1 LTEDMREATLDDER
15 SSPVG
20 AALEVFRRR
29 SSQRCR
35 VSRSHSSRRKR
46 NSTEISPHKYTND
59 PLLAWEMLKNNRP
72 VKPVRQMK
80 LNTPVKRD
88 AVRFVC
94 MSCLHQSFPDPQSV
108 PPGDVLIIAGDFTL
122 CGRPDEIELFDNYTR
137 QLKHVFKIVIAG
149 NHECTFDDRFMK
161 ATGKDLS
168 EKEFAIKQTLSDSF
182 SVHEVKN
189 AKQNLKNCIYL
200 EDSSVELF
208 GLQIYGTPWLVI
220 TLK

>member
-1 LTEDMREATLDDER
+1 MREATLDDER

-35 VSRSHSSRRKR
+35 VSRSHSSR
-46 NSTEISPHKYTND
+46 
-59 PLLAWEMLKNNRP
+59 
-72 VKPVRQMK
+72 
-80 LNTPVKRD
+80 
-88 AVRFVC
+88 
-94 MSCLHQSFPDPQSV
+94 
-108 PPGDVLIIAGDFTL
+108 
-122 CGRPDEIELFDNYTR
+122 R